1 MNWIKT
7 DKTIGPEGTT
17 ITYTAM
23 EDPDIKIESR
33 KRHIPHAGGR
43 SGTWDHTTYFILIE
57 GEEYVEKYSLADAKK
72 FAEALIFLHGK
83 AVAGGYGEK

>member
-7 DKTIGPEGTT
+7 KKISNEEGTT
-17 ITYTAM
+17 IEYQAA
-23 EDPDIKIESR
+23 EDPAITIESR

-43 SGTWDHTTYFILIE
+43 SGTWDHTTYFILIK

-72 FAEALIFLHGK
+72 FAEALIP
-83 AVAGGYGEK
+83 